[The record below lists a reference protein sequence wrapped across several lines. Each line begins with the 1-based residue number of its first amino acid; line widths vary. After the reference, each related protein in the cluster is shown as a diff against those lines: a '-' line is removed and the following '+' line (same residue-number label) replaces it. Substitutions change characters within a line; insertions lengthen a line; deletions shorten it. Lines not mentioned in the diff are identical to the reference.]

1 MASSAELDRM
11 AAPLTK
17 RLRRAE
23 ADAIERL
30 SGDEALTVYRWALK
44 ELARYAAAIRG
55 EREDWDVGRKVVAEA
70 RERRG
75 LPPVQRRL
83 RGPSGKLVRSYR
95 RERVKL
101 LTLRDLAREDL
112 RRRDNAWHTNVA
124 ERHEVRSEAAA
135 KRLQAARREKATRR
149 RELLLREI
157 SAIRSDEVRYREMRR
172 ALRYEEKRVNPD
184 SLLVAAL
191 ERRMH
196 ALLEK
201 TLQRSR
207 DCCRSAN

>member
-1 MASSAELDRM
+1 MRAPDNSRPRPEHRGVLRLASSAELDRM

-101 LTLRDLAREDL
+101 LTLRDLAL
-112 RRRDNAWHTNVA
+112 
-124 ERHEVRSEAAA
+124 
-135 KRLQAARREKATRR
+135 
-149 RELLLREI
+149 
-157 SAIRSDEVRYREMRR
+157 
-172 ALRYEEKRVNPD
+172 
-184 SLLVAAL
+184 SLI
-191 ERRMH
+191 H
-196 ALLEK
+196 I
-201 TLQRSR
+201 
-207 DCCRSAN
+207 